1 MTGKDSQTKHF
12 LIVGLGNYTHPKT
25 RHSVGQVVLDSLAE
39 RFQVPLSYDRSV
51 NGWVGNT
58 EIDILPPPQK
68 GKGKGKQAADAEPP
82 EPQRVK
88 FTFLKPKLLMNVS
101 GKSVALTLR
110 NKIRPSTNGSI
121 IVLHDSLEQKP
132 LKISPKYSGS
142 ANGHNGVRS
151 TIDSLAGQDFHRIRL
166 GIGRGAQDVGD
177 FVLEPLP
184 PKELLYWDGTEADG
198 VSEVWKAVEAIV
210 ASAK

>member
-1 MTGKDSQTKHF
+1 M
-12 LIVGLGNYTHPKT
+12 
-25 RHSVGQVVLDSLAE
+25 
-39 RFQVPLSYDRSV
+39 
-51 NGWVGNT
+51 GWVGTT
-58 EIDILPPPQK
+58 EIDVVPVPQK
-68 GKGKGKQAADAEPP
+68 GKGKGKQAATADPP
-82 EPQRVK
+82 EPERVK

-110 NKIRPSTNGSI
+110 NKIRPSTNRSV

-132 LKISPKYSGS
+132 LKISPKLSGS

-151 TIDSLAGQDFHRIRL
+151 TIDSLASQDFHRIRL
-166 GIGRGAQDVGD
+166 GIGRGPQDVAD

-184 PKELLYWDGTEADG
+184 SKELEHWDGAEAGG
-198 VSEVWKAVEAIV
+198 VAEVWKAIEAVV